1 MPLAEQHTGLMPF
14 AGSALAKGLARRV
27 FREWWLLLGIWLVAL
42 GVSVHDLYRSRAQL
56 IENDLLR
63 LQSQSLAIEQNVVRQ
78 LEGVGNT
85 LASVRYSMVS
95 GDVNDKRETL
105 PARLKL
111 LSDAMPGVRTI
122 QVLDPRG
129 QVIAS
134 SRPDL
139 MGQNFKEREYFR
151 TASSAVDGSIL
162 HISSPFQSVL
172 GDYTTVVSR
181 AMVGDDGKLSGVVAA
196 GLDLEYFEIVLRSAL
211 YSACAFTLPPLRKAP
226 CGGWMGLPRCALG
239 CPITPSC
246 RSRPALYSSDARAT
260 LVHGDG
266 QVIVS
271 SPLENSTPGLNLDQ
285 PGSMFRAHVQSKAM
299 SSLQQGPLV
308 GSDEQRLM
316 AIRTISPDPL
326 RMDKPLMVRV
336 SRRTADVLQPWRTE
350 TRVDA
355 LLLLLGGGAAGLWLH
370 LNQRRRT
377 ALEQARKA
385 VVTAERESARRLE
398 FGLRGADLG
407 LWEWDLKTDTVTVNA
422 REMEMLGYTPTIA
435 PLEPT
440 FWRTLTHPD
449 EQDAL
454 KAVIKAHL
462 QGKTPGYRIEHRYR
476 HKDGHWVWVLDN
488 AMVMERDSRGRPRRV
503 VGTHLDISDRKRS
516 QFELERVNAQLEALS
531 LTDGLTGVANRRQ
544 FDQTLATE
552 WSRAVRQHHPLT
564 LLMIDVDHFKRYNDQ
579 LGHPAGD
586 ACLRTVAQALSGALR
601 QPLERL
607 ARYGGEEFAVLLLDA
622 DERVGA
628 QVAHRCLK
636 AVADARLPHPE
647 SSTGPFISVSIGV
660 ASRQPGAGSEE
671 TAADLVQAADAALYS
686 AKQNGRARCAL
697 ASHHTAKTVMG
708 SL

>member
-1 MPLAEQHTGLMPF
+1 MPLAKQHTGLMPL
-14 AGSALAKGLARRV
+14 ASSALAKGLARRV
-27 FREWWLLLGIWLVAL
+27 FREWWLLLAVWLVAL

-63 LQSQSLAIEQNVVRQ
+63 LQSQSLAIEQNLVRQ

-85 LASVRYSMVS
+85 LASVRYSLTS

-111 LSDAMPGVRTI
+111 LADAMPGVRTI
-122 QVLDPRG
+122 QVLDASGR
-129 QVIAS
+129 VIAS

-139 MGQNFKEREYFR
+139 VGQNFKEREYFR
-151 TASSAVDGSIL
+151 TASTAADGAIL
-162 HISSPFQSVL
+162 HISRPFQTVL

-181 AMVGDDGKLSGVVAA
+181 AMVGDDGRLSGVVAA

-211 YSACAFTLPPLRKAP
+211 YS
-226 CGGWMGLPRCALG
+226 
-239 CPITPSC
+239 
-246 RSRPALYSSDARAT
+246 SDARAT
-260 LVHGDG
+260 MVHGDG
-266 QVIVS
+266 VIIVS
-271 SPLENSTPGLNLDQ
+271 SPLQNSTPGLNLDQ
-285 PGSMFRAHVQSKAM
+285 PGSMFRAHVLGKAL
-299 SSLQQGPLV
+299 SSLQQGLLV
-308 GSDEQRLM
+308 GSTEERLM
-316 AIRTISPDPL
+316 AMRTLSPDAL
-326 RMDKPLMVRV
+326 RMDKPLVVRV

-350 TRVDA
+350 ARVDA
-355 LLLLLGGGAAGLWLH
+355 LLLLLGGGAACAWLH
-370 LNQRRRT
+370 VNQRRRT

-422 REMEMLGYTPTIA
+422 REMEMLGYPPASA
-435 PLEPT
+435 PLQPA

-449 EQDAL
+449 EQEAL

-462 QGKTPGYRIEHRYR
+462 LGKTPGYRIEHRYR

-488 AMVMERDSRGRPRRV
+488 AMVMERDGRGRPRRV
-503 VGTHLDISDRKRS
+503 VGTHLDISERKRS

-544 FDQTLATE
+544 FDQALATE
-552 WSRAVRQHHPLT
+552 WARAVRHRHPLT

-586 ACLRTVAQALSGALR
+586 VCLRSVAQLLSSALR

-622 DERVGA
+622 DEQVGA
-628 QVAHRCLK
+628 GVAQRCLR

-647 SSTGPFISVSIGV
+647 SSTGAFVSVSIGV
-660 ASRQPGAGSEE
+660 ASKHPSAQPDES
-671 TAADLVQAADAALYS
+671 AADLVKEADAALYS
-686 AKQNGRARCAL
+686 AKQNGRARYAL
-697 ASHHTAKTVMG
+697 ASHHSAKTVLG